1 MSDVNLDVNELLDSL
16 SNELATIT
24 RRAVIAE
31 ATSSARERKI
41 TELNTDILKLTVE
54 VSRLEADLDQAKD
67 VAKLREKLEREEL
80 DGSAQA
86 RQIADEIDHETT
98 RRGKPT
104 RVGRSASQPI
114 TDTKE
119 A

>member
-16 SNELATIT
+16 SNEVAAIT

-41 TELNTDILKLTVE
+41 IELQQEISALNASLAE
-54 VSRLEADLDQAKD
+54 LEAQLDQAKD

-80 DGSAQA
+80 DAEY
-86 RQIADEIDHETT
+86 D
-98 RRGKPT
+98 
-104 RVGRSASQPI
+104 
-114 TDTKE
+114 
-119 A
+119 